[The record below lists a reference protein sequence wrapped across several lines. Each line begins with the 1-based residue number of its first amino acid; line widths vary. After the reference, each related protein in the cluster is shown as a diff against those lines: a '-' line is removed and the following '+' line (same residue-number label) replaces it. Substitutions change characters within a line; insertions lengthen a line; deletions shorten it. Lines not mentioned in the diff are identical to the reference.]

1 MAGIIKKNIFKD
13 LDLDFT
19 AHPVTGDISQKTDE
33 EAVKRSVRNLILM
46 TRYDKPFRPEIDSRI
61 YRLLFEPVSPLVALA
76 IRSNIMDIISSY
88 EPRARLNDVQVV
100 FDERKNS
107 FDVLVSFMMTN
118 SRTTSRVFVSI
129 ERLR

>member
-1 MAGIIKKNIFKD
+1 MAGMIRKNMFKD

-61 YRLLFEPVSPLVALA
+61 YRLLFEPVSPLVAMA
-76 IRSNIMDIISSY
+76 IRSNIMDIVSSY

-118 SRTTSRVFVSI
+118 SRTTSKVFVSI

>member
-1 MAGIIKKNIFKD
+1 MAGMIRKNIFKD

>member
-1 MAGIIKKNIFKD
+1 MTGMIRKNIFKD